1 MDFIAP
7 YASTVFAVG
16 VLAAIQVLQ
25 QLVADLVA
33 IRRKHE
39 PGTALPGGHDDL
51 LFRSGRAFANSVEN
65 TGVFL
70 LTLAFAVLREADPS
84 WVDRLVWA
92 HVAGRA
98 GHMVCYWLDAR
109 LARSLFFTI
118 GLLAVIGLLV
128 VGFAA

>member
-1 MDFIAP
+1 MDIFTP
-7 YASTVFAVG
+7 YASTILAVG
-16 VLAAIQVLQ
+16 VLAALQVLQ
-25 QLVADLVA
+25 QLVADVVA

-65 TGVFL
+65 TGLFL
-70 LTLAFAVLREADPS
+70 LVLAFAVLRETDPA

-92 HVAGRA
+92 YVVSRG
-98 GHMVCYWLDAR
+98 GHMVCYWLDVR
-109 LARSLFFTI
+109 SIRSLFFTV

-128 VGFAA
+128 MGFLA